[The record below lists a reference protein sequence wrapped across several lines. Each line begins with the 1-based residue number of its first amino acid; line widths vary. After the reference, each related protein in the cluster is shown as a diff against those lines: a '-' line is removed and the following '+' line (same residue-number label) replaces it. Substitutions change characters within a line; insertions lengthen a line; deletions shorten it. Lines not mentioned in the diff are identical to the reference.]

1 MENATPLKIY
11 DTPWQVDEDAGQQDG
26 QEKKQEA
33 QSLFLRI
40 LALPTSTTAE
50 GNRVADCAVP
60 GMNFCCGQN
69 TSVPGIIRCTWNYF
83 FLNTSLVAILRLL
96 ESGC

>member
-26 QEKKQEA
+26 QEKKQET
-33 QSLFLRI
+33 QSLLLRI
-40 LALPTSTTAE
+40 LALPTAATAE

-60 GMNFCCGQN
+60 GMNFCLGQN
-69 TSVPGIIRCTWNYF
+69 TSVPGIIRCAWNDYF
-83 FLNTSLVAILRLL
+83 LYFSV
-96 ESGC
+96 SKYKSCS